1 MKHTIFN
8 PAEYLEH
15 NGNNKPDNKRTANGS
30 NATHDNA
37 LNATHCDNHNATY
50 CDNHNA
56 TPHDTHYTT
65 PDDTLARVAEVA
77 DRVAASGRDITQG
90 YDNWLRLAF
99 ALSDGL
105 GEAGRQIFDRLSQM
119 NADYDTRECNR
130 LYDNC
135 MKGNKGGITIATFFQ
150 MARDLANVDL
160 KEMARE
166 RGKREEES
174 LKSLKSLKVSKSHII
189 DNKCNKNDNTL
200 IYNNLD
206 KTPNSTGDFETLRLL
221 RLFCKDFSNGYTFS
235 DKLDTEDLPPILKRI
250 MQLHE
255 DVVSR
260 DKMIIGTLNIVS
272 GFIANAGN

>member
-1 MKHTIFN
+1 MSAAFSLYFY
-8 PAEYLEH
+8 PCGLS
-15 NGNNKPDNKRTANGS
+15 G
-30 NATHDNA
+30 
-37 LNATHCDNHNATY
+37 
-50 CDNHNA
+50 
-56 TPHDTHYTT
+56 
-65 PDDTLARVAEVA
+65 LAAVEQLHEAC
-77 DRVAASGRDITQG
+77 QG

-166 RGKREEES
+166 REE
-174 LKSLKSLKVSKSHII
+174 KSLQKSLNCLNVSLSHKM
-189 DNKCNKNDNTL
+189 DNKCNKKDKIL

-206 KTPNSTGDFETLRLL
+206 NTTNSTGDNETMRQLRQS
-221 RLFCKDFSNGYTFS
+221 CKDFF
-235 DKLDTEDLPPILKRI
+235 
-250 MQLHE
+250 
-255 DVVSR
+255 
-260 DKMIIGTLNIVS
+260 
-272 GFIANAGN
+272 

>member
-37 LNATHCDNHNATY
+37 HNATHCDN
-50 CDNHNA
+50 
-56 TPHDTHYTT
+56 HYTT

-166 RGKREEES
+166 REE
-174 LKSLKSLKVSKSHII
+174 KSLQKSLNCLNVSLSHKM
-189 DNKCNKNDNTL
+189 DNKCNKKDNIL

-206 KTPNSTGDFETLRLL
+206 NTTNSTGDNETMRQLRQS
-221 RLFCKDFSNGYTFS
+221 CKDFF
-235 DKLDTEDLPPILKRI
+235 
-250 MQLHE
+250 
-255 DVVSR
+255 
-260 DKMIIGTLNIVS
+260 
-272 GFIANAGN
+272 

>member
-15 NGNNKPDNKRTANGS
+15 NGNNKPDNKSTANGS

-37 LNATHCDNHNATY
+37 LNAT
-50 CDNHNA
+50 
-56 TPHDTHYTT
+56 PHDNLNAT

-105 GEAGRQIFDRLSQM
+105 GEAGRHIFDRLSQM

-166 RGKREEES
+166 RGKREE
-174 LKSLKSLKVSKSHII
+174 KSLKSLTVSQSHIT
-189 DNKCNKNDNTL
+189 NKKCNKKDNIL
-200 IYNNLD
+200 IYNDLD
-206 KTPNSTGDFETLRLL
+206 KIPNSTGDCETLRLL

-250 MQLHE
+250 MQLHD

-260 DKMIIGTLNIVS
+260 DKIRVRRRNFKQKKTVIRTFTL
-272 GFIANAGN
+272 FL

>member
-30 NATHDNA
+30 NATNDNA
-37 LNATHCDNHNATY
+37 HNTTHCDNHNATY
-50 CDNHNA
+50 CDNLNATHCDNLNA

-166 RGKREEES
+166 RGKREE
-174 LKSLKSLKVSKSHII
+174 KSLQNCTTCPLVPMSQ
-189 DNKCNKNDNTL
+189 C
-200 IYNNLD
+200 
-206 KTPNSTGDFETLRLL
+206 
-221 RLFCKDFSNGYTFS
+221 
-235 DKLDTEDLPPILKRI
+235 PI
-250 MQLHE
+250 
-255 DVVSR
+255 
-260 DKMIIGTLNIVS
+260 
-272 GFIANAGN
+272 

>member
-15 NGNNKPDNKRTANGS
+15 NGNNKPDNKSTANGS

-37 LNATHCDNHNATY
+37 LNATHCY
-50 CDNHNA
+50 NHNA
-56 TPHDTHYTT
+56 TPHDTRNTT

-135 MKGNKGGITIATFFQ
+135 MKGHKGGITIATFFQ

-166 RGKREEES
+166 RGKREKREKNS
-174 LKSLKSLKVSKSHII
+174 LQNCPTCPTCPNVPLSHIT
-189 DNKCNKNDNTL
+189 KN
-200 IYNNLD
+200 
-206 KTPNSTGDFETLRLL
+206 
-221 RLFCKDFSNGYTFS
+221 
-235 DKLDTEDLPPILKRI
+235 
-250 MQLHE
+250 
-255 DVVSR
+255 
-260 DKMIIGTLNIVS
+260 
-272 GFIANAGN
+272 

>member
-1 MKHTIFN
+1 MSAAFSLYFY
-8 PAEYLEH
+8 PCGLS
-15 NGNNKPDNKRTANGS
+15 G
-30 NATHDNA
+30 
-37 LNATHCDNHNATY
+37 
-50 CDNHNA
+50 
-56 TPHDTHYTT
+56 
-65 PDDTLARVAEVA
+65 LAAVEQLHEAC
-77 DRVAASGRDITQG
+77 QG

-166 RGKREEES
+166 RGKREGVFS
-174 LKSLKSLKVSKSHII
+174 QNSHFPIFPSSHITK
-189 DNKCNKNDNTL
+189 NKCNKKDNTL

-221 RLFCKDFSNGYTFS
+221 RLLRLSSSLFPLSLAISLRSTLARSLAIWK
-235 DKLDTEDLPPILKRI
+235 KVAIVIPPLFPF
-250 MQLHE
+250 MQL
-255 DVVSR
+255 S
-260 DKMIIGTLNIVS
+260 
-272 GFIANAGN
+272 